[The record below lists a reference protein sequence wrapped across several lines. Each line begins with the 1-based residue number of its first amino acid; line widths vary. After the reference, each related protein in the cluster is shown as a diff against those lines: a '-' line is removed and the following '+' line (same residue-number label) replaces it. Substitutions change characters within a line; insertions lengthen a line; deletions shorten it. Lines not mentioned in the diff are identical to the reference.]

1 MKNCTNGPSI
11 LRLSLVQSTIGL
23 LTVRPSNYPNSPPKE
38 QTYFFSRS
46 PLDGERQTP
55 VVPVLPASFLEH
67 GMGQQIDCFVA
78 PDELYYTYYPHC
90 ISSVFYGERKRSPY
104 ARPATTATTA
114 TTGATA
120 SPVYSVSATTAI
132 IPTAVSASNAS
143 TTATTK
149 EATQACMGRHCYRV
163 LSACP
168 ACPASCPSPFGRPL
182 IVRH

>member
-1 MKNCTNGPSI
+1 MKNCTNGPII

-67 GMGQQIDCFVA
+67 GMGHQIDCFVA

-90 ISSVFYGERKRSPY
+90 ISSVFYGERKRSP
-104 ARPATTATTA
+104 
-114 TTGATA
+114 
-120 SPVYSVSATTAI
+120 VYS
-132 IPTAVSASNAS
+132 VSASNAS